1 MREFE
6 CPKPITVSLRLGGG
20 SVDITAEQRSTA
32 LVDITPWDETDAAR
46 DAAQN
51 AKVELHGDTLNIAAP
66 ESNAAWLWRRSARLR
81 VRLRVPTDS
90 QLALKVGSADIHAL
104 GRYADAHLNIASG
117 DAYVEHITGA
127 LNANAASGDL
137 RVDRIDGQLR
147 TNSASGNV
155 SIRYIAGDATV
166 HAASGD
172 IAIGRADASLHA
184 VTASG
189 DIIIDQVSRGQVRA
203 RSASGD
209 VAIGVVAG
217 TGVWLDLST
226 SSGDAHSDLTM
237 TDSPSN
243 RGGADL
249 HLQVR
254 TMSGDIHVRRV
265 TTGLPAAA

>member
-6 CPKPITVSLRLGGG
+6 CRKPITVSLRLGGG
-20 SVDITAEQRSTA
+20 SVDIIAEERSTA
-32 LVDITPWDETDAAR
+32 EVDITPWDDSDAAR
-46 DAAQN
+46 DSAHN
-51 AKVELHGDTLNIAAP
+51 ARVELHGDTLNIAAP

-81 VRLRVPTDS
+81 VRLKVPIGS
-90 QLALKVGSADIHAL
+90 QLALKVGSADISAV
-104 GRYADAHLNIASG
+104 GRYGEAHLNIASG

-147 TNSASGNV
+147 TNSASGDV
-155 SIRYIAGDATV
+155 SIGYVAGDATV

-189 DIIIDQVSRGQVRA
+189 DISIDRVSRGQVRM

-209 VAIGVVAG
+209 VVIGVTPG

-226 SSGDAHSDLTM
+226 SLGDAHSDLRM
-237 TDSPSN
+237 TEAPSN
-243 RGGADL
+243 HGGADL

-254 TMSGDIHVRRV
+254 TISGDVHVRRV
-265 TTGLPAAA
+265 TTDLPAAA

>member
-20 SVDITAEQRSTA
+20 SVDITAEERSTA
-32 LVDITPWDETDAAR
+32 QVDITPWDDTDAAR
-46 DAAQN
+46 DSAHN
-51 AKVELHGDTLNIAAP
+51 AKVELHGDTLHIAAP

-81 VRLRVPTDS
+81 VRLRVPTGS
-90 QLALKVGSADIHAL
+90 QLALKVGSADIRAI
-104 GRYADAHLNIASG
+104 GRYGDAHLNIASG
-117 DAYVEHITGA
+117 DAYVEHVTGA

-137 RVDRIDGQLR
+137 RVDRIDGQMR
-147 TNSASGNV
+147 TNSASGDV
-155 SIRYIAGDATV
+155 SIGYVAGEANV

-172 IAIGRADASLHA
+172 VAIGRADASLHV

-189 DIIIDQVSRGQVRA
+189 DIGIDRVSRGHVRV

-209 VAIGVVAG
+209 VSIGVAAG

-226 SSGDAHSDLTM
+226 NSGDARSDLAM
-237 TDSPSN
+237 ADAPSN
-243 RGGADL
+243 QGGADL

-265 TTGLPAAA
+265 TTDLPAAA